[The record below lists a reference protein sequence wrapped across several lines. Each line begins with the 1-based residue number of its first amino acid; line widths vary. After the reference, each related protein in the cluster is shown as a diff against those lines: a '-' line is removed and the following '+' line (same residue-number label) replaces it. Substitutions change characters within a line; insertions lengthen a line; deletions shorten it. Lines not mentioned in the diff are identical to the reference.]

1 MDSETY
7 GQINSYQNCC
17 TTASSTWTIN
27 GDSVTPVN
35 PLQNSLS
42 WLDFVTKDSDSKK
55 LENRINMLE
64 SRISYLE
71 NLINE
76 ILEKVDET
84 KIVSLLS
91 ESDEKD
97 KS

>member
-7 GQINSYQNCC
+7 YQIDPYQNCC
-17 TTASSTWTIN
+17 TTASSTWTIDGN
-27 GDSVTPVN
+27 SATPVN

-55 LENRINMLE
+55 LEDRINMLE

-71 NLINE
+71 NLIND

-84 KIVSLLS
+84 KIVSLLT
-91 ESDEKD
+91 ESNKNDNL
-97 KS
+97 

>member
-7 GQINSYQNCC
+7 YQINSYQNCC
-17 TTASSTWTIN
+17 TATDSTWTIN
-27 GDSVTPVN
+27 GNSVSSVN

-55 LENRINMLE
+55 LEDRINMLE

-71 NLINE
+71 NLIND

-91 ESDEKD
+91 ESDEND